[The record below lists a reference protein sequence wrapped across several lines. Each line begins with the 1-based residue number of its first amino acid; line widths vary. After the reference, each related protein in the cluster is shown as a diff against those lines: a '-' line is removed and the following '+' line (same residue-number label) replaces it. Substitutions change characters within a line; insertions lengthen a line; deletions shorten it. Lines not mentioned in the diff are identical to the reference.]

1 MSDGTPRGGD
11 SAMNDGNRSRER
23 AVAEVLVSLADSL
36 VDDYDVIDMLHRLTE
51 ECVQILPV
59 DAAGLLLSDQRG
71 NLQLVSSST
80 EQARLLELFQLQAEQ
95 GPCMDCF
102 RTSRQ
107 VTVPDL
113 AREDSRW
120 PRFVA
125 RASAAGYAAV
135 HAMPLRLRD
144 ETIGA
149 LNLFNEHAGALESD
163 SLRIGQALADI
174 ATISILQERAV
185 HRNDVLVEQLHRALS
200 SRIIIEQAKGVIAER
215 NQVDM
220 PQAFADLRG
229 YARRHR
235 RKLTEVAT
243 EVVEGK
249 LAIPLEDASTRR
261 VNRLTAGA
269 AVSPPAVPV
278 APPACRSHRRWQPV
292 APPAGARRT
301 AGWCRSHRRW
311 SRSHRRWSPSHRRW
325 TGPTGYCIAS
335 ATSFALSRPRAGSA
349 APART
354 DCRPFNVSPRSAS
367 VADTGGSAGR
377 RQCQSVTVW

>member
-1 MSDGTPRGGD
+1 
-11 SAMNDGNRSRER
+11 MNDENRSRER

-36 VDDYDVIDMLHRLTE
+36 VDDYDVIELLHRLTD

-71 NLQLVSSST
+71 TLQLVSSST

-95 GPCMDCF
+95 GPCLDCF
-102 RTSRQ
+102 RTSQQ

-113 AREDSRW
+113 ALEDSRW

-125 RASAAGYAAV
+125 RASTAGYAAV
-135 HAMPLRLRD
+135 HAVPLRLRD

-163 SLRIGQALADI
+163 ALRIGQALADI

-185 HRNDVLVEQLHRALS
+185 HRNDVLVEQLQRALS

-215 NQVDM
+215 IQVDV
-220 PQAFADLRG
+220 PQAFNTLRG

-249 LAIPLEDASTRR
+249 LVILSDDS
-261 VNRLTAGA
+261 
-269 AVSPPAVPV
+269 S
-278 APPACRSHRRWQPV
+278 
-292 APPAGARRT
+292 
-301 AGWCRSHRRW
+301 
-311 SRSHRRWSPSHRRW
+311 
-325 TGPTGYCIAS
+325 PTG
-335 ATSFALSRPRAGSA
+335 
-349 APART
+349 
-354 DCRPFNVSPRSAS
+354 
-367 VADTGGSAGR
+367 
-377 RQCQSVTVW
+377 